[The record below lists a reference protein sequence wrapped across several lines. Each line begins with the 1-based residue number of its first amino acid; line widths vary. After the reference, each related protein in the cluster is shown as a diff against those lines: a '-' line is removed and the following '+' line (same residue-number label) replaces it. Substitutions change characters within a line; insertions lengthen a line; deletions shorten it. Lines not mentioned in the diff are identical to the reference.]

1 MKYRFGDKIR
11 EVREKR
17 KMTLKDVARQVEVSE
32 SLISQIERNRVSP
45 AMDTLL
51 RIVDVLEMD
60 IEYLF
65 QEFKKTKSVHL
76 VRRAERSKI
85 VLPGVIY
92 EQLSKTVNADEEH
105 AMEAYCLE
113 IAPGGEKGSREFGH
127 RGGELGLI
135 LEGKGELRFGT
146 ETYELCAG
154 DSISFAADIPHV
166 LKNTGRKALKAVWV
180 TTPPKIFFKQT

>member
-1 MKYRFGDKIR
+1 MQYHFGDKIR

-17 KMTLKDVARQVEVSE
+17 KMTLKDVARRVEVSE

-45 AMDTLL
+45 AIDTLL

-76 VRRAERSKI
+76 VRRDERSKI
-85 VLPGVIY
+85 VQPGIVY
-92 EQLSKTVNADEEH
+92 EQLSKTVGVDEEH

-113 IAPGGEKGSREFGH
+113 IAPGAEKGSREFGH

-135 LEGKGELRFGT
+135 LEGMGELRFGT
-146 ETYELCAG
+146 EIYELNAG
-154 DSISFAADIPHV
+154 DSISFAADIPHE
-166 LKNTGRKALKAVWV
+166 LRNTGKKTLRAVWV

>member
-1 MKYRFGDKIR
+1 MQYRFGDKIR

-45 AMDTLL
+45 AIDTLL

-76 VRRAERSKI
+76 VRQTERSKI
-85 VLPGVIY
+85 VLPGIVY
-92 EQLSKTVNADEEH
+92 EQLSKTVGADEEH
-105 AMEAYCLE
+105 AMEAYLLE
-113 IAPGGEKGSREFGH
+113 IEPGGEKGCREFGH
-127 RGGELGLI
+127 RGAELGLI

-146 ETYELCAG
+146 EVYALTAG
-154 DSISFAADIPHV
+154 DSISFAADIPHE
-166 LKNTGRKALKAVWV
+166 LRNTGKKTLKAVWV
-180 TTPPKIFFKQT
+180 TTPPKNFFKQS

>member
-1 MKYRFGDKIR
+1 MLYRFGDKIR

-17 KMTLKDVARQVEVSE
+17 KMTLKDVARRVEVSE

-45 AMDTLL
+45 AIDTLL

-65 QEFKKTKSVHL
+65 QEFKKTRSVHL

-92 EQLSKTVNADEEH
+92 EQLSKTVNADAEH
-105 AMEAYCLE
+105 ALEAYLLE
-113 IAPGGEKGSREFGH
+113 IAPGGEKSSTEFGH

-146 ETYELCAG
+146 EIYELNAG

-166 LKNTGRKALKAVWV
+166 LKNTGKKTLKAVWV

>member
-1 MKYRFGDKIR
+1 MQYKFGDKIR
-11 EVREKR
+11 AVREKR
-17 KMTLKDVARQVEVSE
+17 NMTLKDVARRVEVSE

-65 QEFKKTKSVHL
+65 REFKKPRSVHL

-85 VLPGVIY
+85 MQPGIVY
-92 EQLSKTVNADEEH
+92 EQLSKTVGVDEEH
-105 AMEAYCLE
+105 AMEAYVLE
-113 IAPGGEKGSREFGH
+113 IEAGAEKGSREFGH

-146 ETYELCAG
+146 ETYGLQAG

-166 LKNTGRKALKAVWV
+166 LKNTGKKTLKAVWV